1 MQSRQTVH
9 ITAAEWRWVILIG
22 SALVLFAFSPLLW
35 VALKG
40 TSNWQFMGVLHN
52 YQDGATY
59 ISKMRL
65 GYDGSWLVYF
75 QHTPEQHSGAFIQ
88 VIYLLLGHV
97 ARLIALP
104 PIVMFH
110 VARAGAALFM
120 YVAIYQLG
128 ASIWMRIRARRIF
141 FSIAVL
147 GAGLGWLAAPLLQ
160 TEQFPDFAI
169 PEAFPFYSTFM
180 NVHFPLTIAC
190 LALLAGLF
198 VIAFRPGAD
207 QDPSIDAS
215 WPLASVLSVALA
227 LLYPQAL
234 VPLGAAIS
242 LYVATIWW
250 QTRRLPGRLVRWA
263 LAVIVPAIPIAV
275 YYALT
280 VLYNPA
286 MAEWNQ
292 QNVTPSPSLP
302 VLALGFGIPLF
313 VALPGIIRAI
323 RRFERDGDRLFLL
336 WIVAAVIA
344 MYLPLNIQR
353 RFAVGLMIP
362 IGYFAT
368 RAIED
373 VWLPRINRR
382 WRAYVFAV
390 FIPLIVISQVLMLFL
405 PVLPAI
411 VGEPQLAVGI
421 FLERDYAIVYENWL
435 KERTTSDDVVLASP
449 LASAWIPGW
458 AGARVVYGHP
468 YETLDAAEKKQ
479 AVTDWYAGTGDC
491 AALLD
496 QYHVRYVIYGPEE
509 AKLGAGTCVES
520 LRLVQQ
526 VGSVRVYAR

>member
-1 MQSRQTVH
+1 M
-9 ITAAEWRWVILIG
+9 
-22 SALVLFAFSPLLW
+22 
-35 VALKG
+35 
-40 TSNWQFMGVLHN
+40 
-52 YQDGATY
+52 
-59 ISKMRL
+59 
-65 GYDGSWLVYF
+65 
-75 QHTPEQHSGAFIQ
+75 
-88 VIYLLLGHV
+88 
-97 ARLIALP
+97 
-104 PIVMFH
+104 
-110 VARAGAALFM
+110 
-120 YVAIYQLG
+120 
-128 ASIWMRIRARRIF
+128 
-141 FSIAVL
+141 
-147 GAGLGWLAAPLLQ
+147 
-160 TEQFPDFAI
+160 
-169 PEAFPFYSTFM
+169 
-180 NVHFPLTIAC
+180 
-190 LALLAGLF
+190 
-198 VIAFRPGAD
+198 
-207 QDPSIDAS
+207 
-215 WPLASVLSVALA
+215 
-227 LLYPQAL
+227 
-234 VPLGAAIS
+234 
-242 LYVATIWW
+242 
-250 QTRRLPGRLVRWA
+250 
-263 LAVIVPAIPIAV
+263 
-275 YYALT
+275 
-280 VLYNPA
+280 
-286 MAEWNQ
+286 
-292 QNVTPSPSLP
+292 
-302 VLALGFGIPLF
+302 LALGFGIPLF